1 MWGFIGIVT
10 IVFIIILIYVLKFRK
25 RLDSKEEQ
33 KVGILVNNSNSSFPT
48 IQIVENKTLI
58 PDEKNKIKDSDIKKA
73 ISIIDNTVTNSAMIG
88 RNLKNS
94 TELLNNNRAF
104 FSASKKGTENMMKV
118 KGTNEVYGTQ
128 VINNKFNK
136 QTKFANEN
144 QLVKRAGKD
153 ALVNAGFSTVS
164 MVVGQYYMNEINN
177 KLDDLKEGINGIS
190 DYLDSDYKS
199 RIAHIISK
207 MKEIIENKVEI
218 LANEFSMNKRYD
230 DILELESECS
240 KLLGQANEMI
250 KNNIKEID
258 IDYKKY
264 EKQLKEIYKWF
275 SRQRILQTLL
285 LEIGNLR
292 YVLANGN
299 ETSKLSHTQ
308 YNNYLLQSNNVD
320 EELEK
325 WHNSISQKLGI
336 DIKEARRNGKFF
348 NVKKNTI
355 GKINEEW
362 AYHKINENVVKLI
375 ESQTNVKKLEPY
387 ISKKQDEII
396 KIQKYNGEY
405 YNLLGEKNRNVES
418 K

>member
-1 MWGFIGIVT
+1 MWGIFGIII
-10 IVFIIILIYVLKFRK
+10 IVLIIILIYVLKFK
-25 RLDSKEEQ
+25 KKLDSNKEQ
-33 KVGILVNNSNSSFPT
+33 KVGLLINNSESSFPT
-48 IQIVENKTLI
+48 IQIVENKTFV
-58 PDEKNKIKDSDIKKA
+58 PDEKNKIKDLEIKKA
-73 ISIIDNTVTNSAMIG
+73 ISTIDNTVTNSAMIG
-88 RNLKNS
+88 RNLKSS

-118 KGTNEVYGTQ
+118 KGSNEVYGTQ
-128 VINNKFNK
+128 VIDNKFNK
-136 QTKFANEN
+136 QTKFTNEN
-144 QLVKRAGKD
+144 QMVKTAGKD
-153 ALVNAGFSTVS
+153 ALINAGFSTAS

-177 KLDDLKEGINGIS
+177 KLDELKDEINEITEF
-190 DYLDSDYKS
+190 LDSDYKS
-199 RIAHIISK
+199 RMAHIISK
-207 MKEIIENKVEI
+207 MQEIIENKTEI
-218 LANEFSMNKRYD
+218 LTNEFSMNKRYD
-230 DILELESECS
+230 DVLELESECS

-250 KNNIKEID
+250 KNNIREVD

-264 EKQLKEIYKWF
+264 EKQLKKIYNWF

-308 YNNYLLQSNNVD
+308 YNNYLLQSDNVD
-320 EELEK
+320 EELKK

-336 DIKEARRNGKFF
+336 DVNEARRTGKFF

-362 AYHKINENVVKLI
+362 AYHKLNENVVKLI
-375 ESQTNVKKLEPY
+375 EHQTNVKKLEPY

-405 YNLLGEKNRNVES
+405 YNLLSDNNNNKS
-418 K
+418 